1 MADHTVYLITGANRG
16 IGLAITSLLLTR
28 PNTTVIATSRKPL
41 SLSAVGGANVH
52 PTSKLVPVLLDEVDP
67 AITSATL
74 PARLTAEHGIT
85 HLDVVIANAGTSSAF
100 EGVMSSSASTTGAD
114 PGKAMLRDFEVNAV
128 GPARLFGALWPLLD
142 SHRERA
148 DEDREGMRKV
158 KKFVLMSSS
167 LGSIGALEQE
177 SLPGVSYGMSKA
189 AANWWA
195 KKVSVEL
202 KGRLLVGIIHPGWVQ
217 TGLGQALASAVG
229 FGEPPTTPEQ
239 SAKAVVE
246 QIDNLT
252 PEKSGQFL
260 KYNGE
265 QLPW

>member
-1 MADHTVYLITGANRG
+1 MTDNTFYLITGANRG

-28 PNTTVIATSRKPL
+28 PHTAVIATSRKPF
-41 SLSAVGGANVH
+41 SFSAAKGRSIH
-52 PTSKLVPVLLDEVDP
+52 PTSKLVPVLLDEANP
-67 AITSATL
+67 AITSASL
-74 PARLTAEHGIT
+74 PDRLAAEHGIT
-85 HLDVVIANAGTSSAF
+85 HLDVVIANAGTSSSF
-100 EGVMSSSASTTGAD
+100 EGVLSPSTTGTD
-114 PGKAMLRDFEVNAV
+114 PGEGMLRDFEVNAV
-128 GPARLFGALWPLLD
+128 GPARLFRAVWPLLD
-142 SHRERA
+142 GHREG
-148 DEDREGMRKV
+148 EDGEQKRKE

-177 SLPGVSYGMSKA
+177 NLPGVSYGMSKA

-195 KKVSVEL
+195 KK
-202 KGRLLVGIIHPGWVQ
+202 
-217 TGLGQALASAVG
+217 TDLGQALADAVG
-229 FGEPPTTPEQ
+229 FTAPPSTPEQ

-260 KYNGE
+260 MYNGE